1 MNTSASNLSRRLAA
15 SALAALPFEPHPDQE
30 FLLRGLADFIA
41 SPDARGVFVLNGYAG
56 TGKTSLVGAMI
67 KALDAERRRV
77 AVLAPTGRA
86 AKVASMM
93 SAHPASTIHR
103 RIFRPDF
110 NDPGSRSYHVAPNE
124 SPDTLFIVDEAS
136 LIPDR
141 PGDRSSLLELLTRY
155 VYSAPECRMI
165 LVGDE
170 AQLPPVGQEQ
180 SSAMNPDRLRSLGLN
195 PVCATLDLPL
205 RQEADSGIIHNATLV
220 RQFLYHP
227 PYDISDVYLEVSGFP
242 GISVVSSLELGD
254 LLADS
259 YASVGKEE
267 TIVIT
272 RSNRRANNFNQEIR
286 NRVLYAEQPVER
298 DERLVIS
305 KNDYYWLRNDRKMKL
320 IANGDMAR
328 VSHVGRT
335 EKAYG
340 RWFTEVELELA
351 DGRLT
356 TAQLMLRSLVTDGPA
371 IPGDEMDRFYNRVLA
386 EYEGELSE
394 KIQGALSDPYYNA
407 LQAKY
412 AYCVTCHKAQG
423 GQWKHVYV
431 DMGNIAPDMFDASF
445 FRWLY
450 TAITRATEHVFLIN
464 PSFPFR

>member
-1 MNTSASNLSRRLAA
+1 M
-15 SALAALPFEPHPDQE
+15 
-30 FLLRGLADFIA
+30 
-41 SPDARGVFVLNGYAG
+41 
-56 TGKTSLVGAMI
+56 
-67 KALDAERRRV
+67 
-77 AVLAPTGRA
+77 
-86 AKVASMM
+86 
-93 SAHPASTIHR
+93 
-103 RIFRPDF
+103 
-110 NDPGSRSYHVAPNE
+110 
-124 SPDTLFIVDEAS
+124 
-136 LIPDR
+136 
-141 PGDRSSLLELLTRY
+141 
-155 VYSAPECRMI
+155 
-165 LVGDE
+165 
-170 AQLPPVGQEQ
+170 
-180 SSAMNPDRLRSLGLN
+180 
-195 PVCATLDLPL
+195 
-205 RQEADSGIIHNATLV
+205 